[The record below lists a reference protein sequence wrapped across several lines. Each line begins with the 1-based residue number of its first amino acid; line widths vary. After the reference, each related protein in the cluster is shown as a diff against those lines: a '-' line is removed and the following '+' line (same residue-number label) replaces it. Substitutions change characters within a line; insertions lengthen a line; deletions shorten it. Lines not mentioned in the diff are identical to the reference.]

1 MEEEIEDRCSGLGSW
16 PCPWLAMWTCVCPF
30 ACYRFSCIWWG
41 SSVLWSQSMWWWD
54 VEMPWL
60 SLPSGNFPVLS
71 GHLVLSPPP
80 PHTGP
85 ALISALN
92 ILEGFNLTSL
102 VSREQALHWVAEVR
116 PTLPFD
122 PVLGDTERGGMGYF
136 HGAGLN
142 PLQVFSHT
150 RILGVGAGRSLGASA
165 IPLLCFQ
172 TLKIAL
178 ALASRLGDP
187 IYDSTIIESMDDML
201 RWVLWQDPG
210 DWTDGGDV
218 GKGSGVKQLIEK

>member
-1 MEEEIEDRCSGLGSW
+1 MRE
-16 PCPWLAMWTCVCPF
+16 
-30 ACYRFSCIWWG
+30 FSAVVSVYVMVGCGDALTVTAIW
-41 SSVLWSQSMWWWD
+41 S
-54 VEMPWL
+54 
-60 SLPSGNFPVLS
+60 FPVLS

-150 RILGVGAGRSLGASA
+150 RILGVGAGSSLCHTSA
-165 IPLLCFQ
+165 LF
-172 TLKIAL
+172 
-178 ALASRLGDP
+178 SDP
-187 IYDSTIIESMDDML
+187 EDCIS
-201 RWVLWQDPG
+201 PG
-210 DWTDGGDV
+210 
-218 GKGSGVKQLIEK
+218 